1 MTSHLLLFPV
11 ASPKASTGSDLG
23 RGQRETLGLSFGA
36 TYVALAS
43 CLPWHLRTCATCHM
57 LTYLRVLQP
66 LDGKKVL
73 VRAAALDEYLDVQ
86 SKFFTLI
93 LQEEQLEQGRLL
105 SQIPSAPLTALQRC
119 KELQAYL
126 REQAGSLRLRREIP
140 PKFLLT
146 RWALRHKAQRQGER
160 REWQDFRLKW
170 TLTHFLL
177 D

>member
-1 MTSHLLLFPV
+1 MKPHLLIFPAAFQK
-11 ASPKASTGSDLG
+11 ASPGSDLG
-23 RGQRETLGLSFGA
+23 RGQRETFGLSSGA

-73 VRAAALDEYLDVQ
+73 VRAAALDEYLDVR

-105 SQIPSAPLTALQRC
+105 SEIPSAPLTTLQRC

-140 PKFLLT
+140 PKFLLS
-146 RWALRHKAQRQGER
+146 RWVLRHKAQRQREM

-170 TLTHFLL
+170 ALSHFLF